1 MTGHDEPAPSRRPKV
16 LVTKIGLDAHDRG
29 SRLVAGYLRDAGM
42 EVLYT
47 GPWQAIETVV
57 SMAIDEDVDLIGL
70 SSLANDHLLVP
81 KLMQA
86 MRAAGLENVPVVI
99 GGVIPE
105 DDEAMLR
112 EAGVVRVFRTGAK
125 RDEIVQGLGTLIEQ
139 ARATA

>member
-1 MTGHDEPAPSRRPKV
+1 MTRQTAVASARPPKV

-29 SRLVAGYLRDAGM
+29 SRLVVGYLRDAGM

-47 GPWQAIETVV
+47 GPWQSIQAVV

-81 KLMQA
+81 KLMHA

-99 GGVIPE
+99 GGVVPE

-112 EAGVVRVFRTGAK
+112 KAGVARVFRSGAS
-125 RDEIVQGLGTLIEQ
+125 RDEIVQDLGTLIEQ
-139 ARATA
+139 ARVTG

>member
-1 MTGHDEPAPSRRPKV
+1 MNPRTHAAPARPPKV

-47 GPWQAIETVV
+47 GPWQSIAAVV

-99 GGVIPE
+99 GGVVPE

-112 EAGVVRVFRTGAK
+112 DAGVARVFRTGTS
-125 RDEIVQGLGTLIEQ
+125 RDEIVKDLGMLIEQ
-139 ARATA
+139 ARVTA

>member
-1 MTGHDEPAPSRRPKV
+1 MTGHDGPAPSRPPKV

-99 GGVIPE
+99 GGVIPKQDIPKLE
-105 DDEAMLR
+105 KMGIA
-112 EAGVVRVFRTGAK
+112 AVFPGGTPF
-125 RDEIVQGLGTLIEQ
+125 DEIVSGIKKVVS
-139 ARATA
+139 

>member
-1 MTGHDEPAPSRRPKV
+1 MNPRTHAAPARPPKV

-47 GPWQAIETVV
+47 GPWQSIEAVV

-99 GGVIPE
+99 GGVVPE

-112 EAGVVRVFRTGAK
+112 EAGVARVFRTGTS
-125 RDEIVQGLGTLIEQ
+125 RDEIVQGLGMLIEQ
-139 ARATA
+139 ARVTA